1 MNSYIPHSD
10 LNLVRSLRKSDHD
23 AFEKLFK
30 RYGQK
35 LFIFSLSYLKDTDQ
49 AEEIVQEVFLKVWIN
64 RFSLKTGTSFQSYL
78 FTIAFN
84 SIKKSFNRKAKE
96 NQFRLE
102 LVDQLDD
109 GRDCAEYEDN
119 FQLVVTK
126 LDGFINE
133 MPERRKEVFIKRK
146 QHGIPVKQI
155 AEEFGVSAKT
165 VENQITE
172 AMKYLK
178 KRFEEELPSGL
189 LFFSLFLEN

>member
-23 AFEKLFK
+23 AFEMLFK

-35 LFIFSLSYLKDTDQ
+35 LFMFSLSYLKEADQ
-49 AEEIVQEVFLKVWIN
+49 AEEIVQEVFLKVWTN

-109 GRDCAEYEDN
+109 GRDCVEYENN
-119 FQLVVTK
+119 FQLVLTK
-126 LDGFINE
+126 LDGFISE
-133 MPERRKEVFIKRK
+133 MPERRKEVFIRRK

-178 KRFEEELPSGL
+178 KRFEEELPGGL
-189 LFFSLFLEN
+189 LFLSLFLEN

>member
-35 LFIFSLSYLKDTDQ
+35 LFIFSLSYLKDADQ
-49 AEEIVQEVFLKVWIN
+49 AEEIVQEVFLKVWTN

-109 GRDCAEYEDN
+109 GRDCVEYENN
-119 FQLVVTK
+119 FQLVVAK

-155 AEEFGVSAKT
+155 AEELGVSAKT

-172 AMKYLK
+172 AMNYLK
-178 KRFEEELPSGL
+178 KRFEEELPGGL

>member
-178 KRFEEELPSGL
+178 KRFEEELPGGL

>member
-1 MNSYIPHSD
+1 
-10 LNLVRSLRKSDHD
+10 VRSLRKSDHD

-35 LFIFSLSYLKDTDQ
+35 LFIFSLSYLKDADQ
-49 AEEIVQEVFLKVWIN
+49 AEEIVQEVFLKVWTN

-109 GRDCAEYEDN
+109 GRDCVEYENN
-119 FQLVVTK
+119 FQLVVAK

-155 AEEFGVSAKT
+155 AEELGVSAKT

-172 AMKYLK
+172 AMNYLK
-178 KRFEEELPSGL
+178 KRFEEELPGGL